1 MALSIQKLNE
11 KISRIQE
18 QHIRDFIKLSSKY
31 EKVHLCHEESIKQI
45 LLKLE
50 SQNIGS
56 VNVSNFEFCKLVNIL

>member
-1 MALSIQKLNE
+1 MALSIQELND

-18 QHIRDFIKLSSKY
+18 QHSRDIIKLFTKY
-31 EKVHLCHEESIKQI
+31 SCHEESIKQI
-45 LLKLE
+45 ILKLE